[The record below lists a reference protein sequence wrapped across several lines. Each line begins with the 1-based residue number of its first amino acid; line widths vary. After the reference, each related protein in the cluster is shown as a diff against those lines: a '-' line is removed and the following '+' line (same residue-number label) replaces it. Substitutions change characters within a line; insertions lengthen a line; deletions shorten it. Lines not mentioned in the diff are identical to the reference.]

1 MKTAGTLTK
10 DLIDIAEEA
19 GELEQQG
26 ADIATSI
33 EGRHDPIIQ
42 LAVAASATERIKL
55 MTGITVAFARSPMT
69 LALSAHDVN
78 ALSRGRL
85 MLGLGSQIK
94 PHIEKRYSMP
104 WSRPAARM
112 REYIQALKAIW
123 ACWYEGAALDFR
135 GEFYTHTLMAPMF
148 IPTDIEYGAPP
159 VLVAAVGP
167 LMTENAAE
175 VADGILLHPFTT
187 EEYIRTVT
195 LPAMEAGLAKSGR
208 SRGDLQLVG
217 APFFVT
223 GNTEEEFNK
232 VKLAAKKQIA
242 FYGSTPAYRGVLE
255 SIGYGELQSEL
266 HRLSRA
272 AQWEQ
277 MGGCIDDAL
286 LDKLA
291 LVGEPAKLSQKL
303 SRRFGDIFD
312 VCSASVFSGE
322 GYSAG
327 GFDTSIAG
335 TIRQSIAAPA
345 SKESRSACSGC
356 CTSPISRG

>member
-1 MKTAGTLTK
+1 MKTTGTITK
-10 DLIDIAEEA
+10 DLIDIAEEVR
-19 GELEQQG
+19 ELEQQG

-33 EGRHDPIIQ
+33 DGRHDPIIQ
-42 LAVAASATERIKL
+42 LVVAASVTERIKL

-69 LALSAHDVN
+69 LALAAHDVN

-85 MLGLGSQIK
+85 MLGIGSQIK

-112 REYIQALKAIW
+112 REYVMALKAIW
-123 ACWYEGAALDFR
+123 ASWYEGAALDFR
-135 GEFYTHTLMAPMF
+135 GEFYTHTLMTPLF
-148 IPTDIEYGAPP
+148 IPTDLEYGAPP

-175 VADGILLHPFTT
+175 VADGILLHSFTT
-187 EEYIRTVT
+187 EEYIRSVT
-195 LPAMEAGLAKSGR
+195 LPAMETGLAKSGR

-223 GNTEEEFNK
+223 GETEEEFNK

-242 FYGSTPAYRGVLE
+242 FYGSTPAYRSVLD

-266 HRLSRA
+266 HRLSKV
-272 AQWEQ
+272 AQWAE
-277 MGGCIDDAL
+277 MGECIDDTL

-291 LVGEPAKLSQKL
+291 IVGEPAEISEKLA
-303 SRRFGDIFD
+303 RRFGDIFD
-312 VCSASVFSGE
+312 VCSASVFTGE
-322 GYSAG
+322 GYNEG
-327 GFDTSIAG
+327 GFNTLIANAV
-335 TIRQSIAAPA
+335 RQS
-345 SKESRSACSGC
+345 
-356 CTSPISRG
+356 TN